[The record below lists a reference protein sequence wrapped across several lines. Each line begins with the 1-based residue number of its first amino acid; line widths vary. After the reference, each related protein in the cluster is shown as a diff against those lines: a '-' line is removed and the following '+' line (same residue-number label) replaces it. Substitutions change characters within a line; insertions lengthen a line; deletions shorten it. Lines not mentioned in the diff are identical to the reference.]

1 MITFRQ
7 FIEAAAAQTHTDLV
21 DTARQRVLQAQQAQQ
36 RAVSVAAARKRL
48 SDELTRIK
56 GQAKASGKKSGVE
69 H

>member
-7 FIEAAAAQTHTDLV
+7 FIEAAAAQTHTDQV

-36 RAVSVAAARKRL
+36 RAVSIAAARKRF
-48 SDELTRIK
+48 SDELMRIK
-56 GQAKASGKKSGVE
+56 GQAKSSGTKSGIE